1 MNEQTSILGKNMEN
15 QSIKVVPEG
24 LFHSANNI
32 EKSIDPLGDGI
43 SSLELV
49 RASGSDVDVVN
60 AARVS
65 YGKFVSEVSEKDRKL
80 IRFLIEHKHS
90 SPFEHNQLSFRVKA
104 PIFVARQWMRHRINS
119 YNEISYRYVQA
130 PLEFYIPPKWRY
142 QDTVNK
148 QASVGSFDH
157 PELTREYRNGLEACV
172 KTYETLLAN
181 GVCRELARGILPVAT
196 YTQFIYTC
204 NLQSLTH
211 FLKLRLHP
219 GAQHEIRNFAQG
231 LLALALPH
239 FPISLS
245 EWKKSNAAHLD
256 LSEFDAFTAAF
267 SKAIE

>member
-1 MNEQTSILGKNMEN
+1 MEN
-15 QSIKVVPEG
+15 KHTQPIET
-24 LFHSANNI
+24 LTNCATNI
-32 EKSIDPLGDGI
+32 EKSLDPLVDGI
-43 SSLELV
+43 SSLELI
-49 RASGSDVDVVN
+49 RASGSDIDIVN

-65 YGKFVSEVSEKDRKL
+65 YGKFVTKISESDRKL
-80 IRFLIEHKHS
+80 IRFLIEHKHT

-130 PLEFYIPPKWRY
+130 SLEFYIPPKWRY

-148 QASVGSFDH
+148 QASVGSFEND
-157 PELTREYRNGLEACV
+157 EIMKEYKNGLEAC
-172 KTYETLLAN
+172 KQTYETLLAS
-181 GVCRELARGILPVAT
+181 GVCRELARGILPLCT

-204 NLQSLTH
+204 NLQSLMH

-219 GAQHEIRNFAQG
+219 GAQFEIRNFAQG

-245 EWKKSNAAHLD
+245 EWKKSNAKDLD
-256 LSEFDAFTAAF
+256 LGDFDTFTPAF
-267 SKAIE
+267 SKSLE